1 MTFAAE
7 GLAIRSRIAALWTDT
22 SIAWPNRP
30 FSPATGTA
38 YLRVTIRNG
47 DSLQPYLGKTSQRRS
62 VGVVIGDVFAP
73 SVKADNSG
81 MGDNA
86 ARVLADS
93 FAAMFRNSEHDGIV
107 YREPSA
113 REAALQEEPWYR
125 WIVEVPY
132 YRDWTPGGISE
143 VAVYGNY
150 YVEQAGHGLVVGD
163 WIKGVSGTFSEA
175 QADAEAN
182 LSWPGVVVEADS
194 GSFRFAA
201 LGKANLP
208 AHGFGA
214 AGTKIFLSQGT
225 AGAATTSEP
234 GSGWVQQVAKVIDA
248 DHVDVQTWPVVNKG

>member
-1 MTFAAE
+1 MTFSAE
-7 GLAIRSRIAALWTDT
+7 GLAIRSRIASLWSAT
-22 SIAWPNRP
+22 SVAWPNRP
-30 FSPATGTA
+30 FTPTQGTA

-73 SVKADNSG
+73 SVAADNSG

-86 ARVLADS
+86 ARVLADT
-93 FAAMFRNSEHDGIV
+93 FAAMFRNAEHDGIV

-113 REAALQEEPWYR
+113 REAEFQEEPHYH

-150 YVEQAGHGLVVGD
+150 YVEQAAHGLVVGD
-163 WIKGVSGTFSEA
+163 WIKGVSGTYSKA
-175 QADAEAN
+175 LADAEAN

-194 GSFRFAA
+194 NSFRFTA

-208 AHGFGA
+208 SHGFGA
-214 AGTKIFLSQGT
+214 AGTKVFLSQNTSGDGT
-225 AGAATTSEP
+225 ASEP
-234 GSGWVQQVAKVIDA
+234 STGWVQQVAKVIDA